1 MTQGFVNA
9 QNITLPL
16 AVSQGGT
23 GVTTSTGTGS
33 VVLST
38 SPTLTTPNIGNT
50 TLATSASASR
60 TATFPDLTGT
70 VALSGAGQNVQFGQ
84 VGANGPNISTYALTA
99 HGGTNQNLTVG
110 PAISIANSVCLGAV
124 NDANSVNIP
133 LEIRASGIY
142 ASAGMVAGAGTNVV
156 KFNTSTF
163 QFTYENSPSTFY
175 VNTANT
181 TITSL
186 SVVKYSNV
194 VNDSASGYSTG
205 TGLYTI
211 PQTGWYMVHAN
222 IKTTSYNFGVGAIIQ
237 MDIYQNSTI
246 IAQQLITPTAY
257 NATSLALNAGTV
269 YYFTAGDTVS
279 VQAFSNLGGGG
290 GTTLDNSVT
299 NFLSINFLHS

>member
-38 SPTLTTPNIGNT
+38 SPTITTPKIAQVNDVTNNTPSAGLVSPAGGVNYITLSGQVTGAAPEAQATGSDTNIGINLRAKGTGGFALISAATTQPLTVYNGTSSQHSTTFAFSNT
-50 TLATSASASR
+50 SASR
-60 TATFPDLTGT
+60 TVTFPDSTGT
-70 VALSGAGQNVQFGQ
+70 VMLAG
-84 VGANGPNISTYALTA
+84 
-99 HGGTNQNLTVG
+99 
-110 PAISIANSVCLGAV
+110 
-124 NDANSVNIP
+124 
-133 LEIRASGIY
+133 
-142 ASAGMVAGAGTNVV
+142 
-156 KFNTSTF
+156 
-163 QFTYENSPSTFY
+163 STFY

-194 VNDSASGYSTG
+194 VNDSASGYSSG

-211 PQTGWYMVHAN
+211 PQTGWYMVNAN
-222 IKTTSYNFGVGAIIQ
+222 IKTTSYNFGASAIIQ
-237 MDIYQNSTI
+237 MNIYQNSTI

-279 VQAFSNLGGGG
+279 VQAFSNIGGGG